1 MPNDPAF
8 SLRSGMNKLL
18 ILARALCVL
27 VSASAATIRARYADR
42 TALLALLT
50 AAEGVCA
57 LLPAALSEQ
66 AAADNLPADDFYI
79 DDADPIPGQDTP

>member
-27 VSASAATIRARYADR
+27 VTASASTIRARYPDR
-42 TALLALLT
+42 DALLALLT

-66 AAADNLPADDFYI
+66 AAADNLASSDFYI
-79 DDADPIPGQDTP
+79 EDADAIPGQDAP